1 MNRYLS
7 KFRSGD
13 TLIEVIFAF
22 AILGSIIG
30 FSYTGVIQGRKSA
43 LAARQRTQALLIAQY
58 QARALGA
65 YRASL
70 PWDSAGGDPNV
81 INGGSGN
88 DPLEIVQPPPI
99 TTVKYFCLQE
109 VGQPPSPPP
118 MSPPP
123 SQWKLIEVS
132 SAPTDNCDSGLA
144 DELPEPNTGNSNKN
158 IKVRIF
164 FKGYA
169 SPAAVGNSD
178 CFVKTDCPLI
188 RGEVG
193 VYWTDPFGNQSN
205 VKDFVMLSRSQ

>member
-58 QARALGA
+58 QARALSA

-70 PWDSAGGDPNV
+70 YWDSSGGNPNV

-88 DPLEIVQPPPI
+88 DPLEIVQPPPATI
-99 TTVKYFCLQE
+99 IKYFCLQE
-109 VGQPPSPPP
+109 VSQPLPSPALP
-118 MSPPP
+118 PPP
-123 SQWKLIEVS
+123 SQWRLVAVS
-132 SAPTDNCDSGLA
+132 STVDCDSGLA
-144 DELPEPNTGNSNKN
+144 DELPEPNTGSNNKN

-178 CFVKTDCPLI
+178 CYVKTDCPLI

>member
-70 PWDSAGGDPNV
+70 PWDSAGGSPNV
-81 INGGSGN
+81 LDGGSTN
-88 DPLEIVQPPPI
+88 AALAISQPPPQ
-99 TTVKYFCLQE
+99 TTSYFCLRE
-109 VGQPPSPPP
+109 VGQVSPPP
-118 MSPPP
+118 PLPQLP
-123 SQWKLIEVS
+123 SQWQMVAVS
-132 SAPTDNCDSGLA
+132 STDNCDNGLA
-144 DELPEPNTGNSNKN
+144 DELPEPNTGDSNKN

-164 FKGYA
+164 FKGFA
-169 SPAAVGNSD
+169 SPAAVGISD
-178 CFVKTDCPLI
+178 CFVKSDCPLI

>member
-1 MNRYLS
+1 MNKYLT
-7 KFRSGD
+7 KLRAGD

-70 PWDSAGGDPNV
+70 PWDSTGGTPNV
-81 INGGSGN
+81 INGGSTNTPIEVFSLGN
-88 DPLEIVQPPPI
+88 
-99 TTVKYFCLQE
+99 TKYFCLKK
-109 VGQPPSPPP
+109 VNATPPP
-118 MSPPP
+118 PQY
-123 SQWKLIEVS
+123 QWQMVAVS
-132 SAPTDNCDSGLA
+132 AGTNCDSDLA
-144 DELPEPNTGNSNKN
+144 NELPEPNAGEVPTNVKIRILFIGFSATGAANS
-158 IKVRIF
+158 
-164 FKGYA
+164 A
-169 SPAAVGNSD
+169 
-178 CFVKTDCPLI
+178 CTDKSQCALI

-205 VKDFVMLSRSQ
+205 VKDFVILSRSQ